1 MTKTPVHLQDLRR
14 RLYIKAKAESCWR
27 FWGLYVHVCKR
38 ETLREAYRLSKANDG
53 APGIDGVTFEA
64 IEAEGVEGFLEQ
76 LREELVERRYRPERL
91 RKVGIPKEGGKV
103 RQLSIPSIR
112 DRVVQGALKL
122 ILEPIFEADFQPG
135 SFGYRPKKTAHTA
148 LQRVSKAILKGK
160 TYVIDLDLRSYFD
173 TVKHHIVLE
182 KVAQR
187 VSDPK
192 VLWLLKLLL
201 KASGKQ
207 GVPQGGVISP
217 LLSNIYLNE
226 VDRMLERAK
235 KVTQNPPWTH
245 VEYARFA
252 DDMVIL
258 VDSHPRQQ
266 WLRRA
271 IEKRLREELAK
282 LEVEVNEE
290 KSRRVDLEQGG
301 SFGFLGFEF
310 RRVLSRRG
318 RWMPLLLPKSKKR
331 TALLRQLKEMFRR
344 SRSQPIHRLIEQIN
358 PILRGWVNYF
368 AFGNSSRCFS
378 FIRHWV
384 EQKIRRHLARACQR
398 PGFGWTRWST
408 EWLYETLGLFDE
420 YRVSYSHP
428 FSKAGSVG

>member
-1 MTKTPVHLQDLRR
+1 
-14 RLYIKAKAESCWR
+14 
-27 FWGLYVHVCKR
+27 
-38 ETLREAYRLSKANDG
+38 
-53 APGIDGVTFEA
+53 
-64 IEAEGVEGFLEQ
+64 VE
-76 LREELVERRYRPERL
+76 
-91 RKVGIPKEGGKV
+91 IPKEGGKV

-135 SFGYRPKKTAHTA
+135 SFGYRPKKTAHAA
-148 LQRVSKAILKGK
+148 LQRVSEAILKGK

-187 VSDPK
+187 VSDPE
-192 VLWLLKLLL
+192 VLALLKLML

-207 GVPQGGVISP
+207 GVPQGGLVSP
-217 LLSNIYLNE
+217 LLSNIYLND
-226 VDRMLERAK
+226 VDTMLERAK
-235 KVTQNPPWTH
+235 EVTQNPQWTY

-252 DDMVIL
+252 DDLVIL

-266 WLRRA
+266 WLRQA

-290 KSRRVDLEQGG
+290 KSRRVNLTQGG

-310 RRVLSRRG
+310 RRVLTRRG
-318 RWMPLLLPKSKKR
+318 RWMPLLIPKHKKR
-331 TALLRQLKEMFRR
+331 TALLRQLKEVFRH
-344 SRSQPIHRLIEQIN
+344 SRSQPVNRIIEQIN

-368 AFGNSSRCFS
+368 AVGHSSRCFS
-378 FIRHWV
+378 FIRSWV
-384 EQKIRRHLARACQR
+384 EKKIRRHLARACQR
-398 PGFGWTRWST
+398 HGFGWKRWT
-408 EWLYETLGLFDE
+408 TDWLYGTLGLFKQ
-420 YRVSYSHP
+420 YRVSHP
-428 FSKAGSVG
+428 TSGWKAVFMH

>member
-1 MTKTPVHLQDLRR
+1 M
-14 RLYIKAKAESCWR
+14 
-27 FWGLYVHVCKR
+27 
-38 ETLREAYRLSKANDG
+38 
-53 APGIDGVTFEA
+53 DGVTFEA

-76 LREELVERRYRPERL
+76 LRKELSERRYRPERL
-91 RKVGIPKEGGKV
+91 RKVEIPKEGGKV

-135 SFGYRPKKTAHTA
+135 SFGYRPKKTAHIA
-148 LQRVSKAILKGK
+148 LQRVSKAILKGL

-187 VSDPK
+187 VSDPE

-235 KVTQNPPWTH
+235 KVTESPPWTY

-271 IEKRLREELAK
+271 IEKRLREELAQ
-282 LEVEVNEE
+282 LEVAVNEE

-331 TALLRQLKEMFRR
+331 TALLRQLKAMFRR

-368 AFGNSSRCFS
+368 AFGNSGRCFS
-378 FIRHWV
+378 FIRSWV
-384 EQKIRRHLARACQR
+384 EKKIRRHLAQACQR
-398 PGFGWTRWST
+398 HGFGWKRWST
-408 EWLYETLGLFDE
+408 EWLYETLGLFHE

-428 FSKAGSVG
+428 FSKAGSIG